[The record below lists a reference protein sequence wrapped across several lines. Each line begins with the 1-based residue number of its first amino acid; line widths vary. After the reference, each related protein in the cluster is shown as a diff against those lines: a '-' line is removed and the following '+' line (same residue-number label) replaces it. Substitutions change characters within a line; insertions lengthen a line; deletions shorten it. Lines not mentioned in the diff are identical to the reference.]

1 MIGSLRGTVA
11 DWTVAGSI
19 LVDVG
24 GVGYEV
30 QTTPAC
36 AAACGGVGAEV
47 LLSIHTHVRE
57 DAIVLYGFA
66 SGAQKRSFELLLSAH
81 GVGPSLA
88 LSVLSTLE
96 VDALHRAI
104 EDEDLGVL
112 SQVPGVGR
120 KTAQRLVL
128 DLKGRIDAG
137 VEPMTSPRAGQVD
150 EARMAL
156 EALGFSSVEIDAALL
171 AAGEGSTE
179 TIVRSALRALASR
192 S

>member
-1 MIGSLRGTVA
+1 MIGALRGTVA
-11 DWTVAGSI
+11 DWSSAGAI
-19 LVDVG
+19 LIDVS

-30 QTTPAC
+30 QTTPQC
-36 AAACGGVGAEV
+36 AASCGGVGAQ
-47 LLSIHTHVRE
+47 LQLFIHTHVRE

-66 SGAQKRSFELLLSAH
+66 SGAEKRSFELLLSAH

-104 EDEDLGVL
+104 EEEDLSVL

-137 VEPMTSPRAGQVD
+137 VEPASRPRAGQAD

-156 EALGFSSVEIDAALL
+156 EALGFSGTEIDTALQ

-179 TIVRSALRALASR
+179 TIVRSALRALAAR